1 MTSSPG
7 DRPGSPTTPS
17 APADERALV
26 VRVLVDEP
34 AITKQFDYVVP
45 PALRDHVRVGTM
57 VRVSLG
63 PRRVGGWVVALD
75 PEPSTHVALKPI
87 AKVTGWGPS
96 ADVIELCRWAAW
108 RWAGRIGPPLVTAS
122 PPGAVP
128 GLPPPERPGPP
139 IMAPVQSEAA
149 AFFAGIGR
157 RPEVAVL
164 RMPPA
169 SDPLGVIMAAIS
181 LGDVLV
187 VTPSVDAARAIAAR
201 LRRSGRPTALVPRD
215 WARAAAGG
223 SVVVGA
229 RAAVFAP
236 CPDLAAIVVLDEHDE
251 ALAEERVP
259 CWHAR
264 DVAVERAR
272 RAAVPCLLVSPCPSL
287 EALQL
292 TTTAGT
298 SALIRVSRSDER
310 AGWPLLDVIDRSRD
324 LPSES
329 GPISPRLSRL
339 LHRDASPGDQRDGRV
354 VCVLNRTGTAR
365 ILGCASCGALARCET
380 CGASVAQRGDVEL
393 ECHRCSTVRPMVC
406 LDCGSTRLSARRPGV
421 ARIRADLVKMLG
433 EPVAEL
439 TANSD
444 ESEPTERVVVGTE
457 AALHRVRDARIV
469 AFLDIDDELT
479 APRYRAAEQA
489 LSLLARAARL
499 VGGRAEGG
507 RIVVQSRLPRHPV
520 LDAVLLADPGRL
532 AAVEIE
538 QRRMLRFPPTTA
550 MAAVSGPVAGE
561 FIAALVALGPLGVE
575 ILGPADDQWLVRA
588 GNHRTLCD
596 ALTSVVRPAGRMRIE
611 VDPLRV

>member
-1 MTSSPG
+1 M
-7 DRPGSPTTPS
+7 
-17 APADERALV
+17 LI
-26 VRVLVDEP
+26 DEP

-45 PALRDHVRVGTM
+45 PEMRDHVRVGTM

-63 PRRVGGWVVALD
+63 PRRVGGWIVAID

-96 ADVIELCRWAAW
+96 PDVIDLCRWVAW
-108 RWAGRIGPPLVTAS
+108 RWAGRVGPALVAAS

-128 GLPPPERPGPP
+128 GLPAPERPGPA
-139 IMAPVQSEAA
+139 IMAPMQAEAA
-149 AFFAGIGR
+149 EFFAGSAGHHD
-157 RPEVAVL
+157 VAVL
-164 RMPPA
+164 RLPPA
-169 SDPLGVIMAAIS
+169 SDPMSVVMAAVA

-187 VTPSVDAARAIAAR
+187 VTASVDAAKAIAAR

-223 SVVVGA
+223 SAVVGA
-229 RAAVFAP
+229 RAAVLAP
-236 CPDLAAIVVLDEHDE
+236 CPGLAAVVVLDEHDE

-264 DVAVERAR
+264 DVAIERAR
-272 RAAVPCLLVSPCPSL
+272 RAGVPCLLVSPCPSL
-287 EALQL
+287 ESLQL
-292 TTTAGT
+292 QSTSGA
-298 SALIRVSRSDER
+298 SALIRVSRSEER

-339 LHRDASPGDQRDGRV
+339 LHRDAVPGDRGDGRV

-365 ILGCASCGALARCET
+365 ILGCSSCGALARCER
-380 CGASVAQRGDVEL
+380 CGASVSQRGDSEL
-393 ECHRCSTVRPMVC
+393 ECRRCSTIRPMVC
-406 LDCGSTRLSARRPGV
+406 IGCGSTRLSARRPGV

-444 ESEPTERVVVGTE
+444 DAEPAERVVVGTE

-489 LSLLARAARL
+489 MSLLARAARL
-499 VGGRAEGG
+499 VGGRSDGG

-532 AAVEIE
+532 AAAELE
-538 QRRMLRFPPTTA
+538 QRRMLRFPPSTA

-561 FIAALVALGPLGVE
+561 FIAALADADRRDVE

-588 GNHRTLCD
+588 EDHRTLCD
-596 ALTSVVRPAGRMRIE
+596 ALRSVARPQGRMRIE